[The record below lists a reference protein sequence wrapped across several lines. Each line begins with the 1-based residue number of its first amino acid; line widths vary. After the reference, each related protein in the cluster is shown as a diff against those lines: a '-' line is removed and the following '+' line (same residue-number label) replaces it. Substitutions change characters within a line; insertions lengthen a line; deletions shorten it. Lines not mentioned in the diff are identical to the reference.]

1 MRDPRRGS
9 GAERTIRSMFDDAG
23 VRGWLHVAELLH
35 PSAQVAVDPGEQLP
49 MGSVYK
55 VPLMVTFC
63 RLADAGLIDPCHRVT
78 LEPADRVP
86 GPTGISLLHDPVTMS
101 LRDLVTLMMTIS
113 DNTAAAAVLRAVGPD
128 AVDAM
133 CHELGLPDTRIH
145 GGVVSTFSRLVA
157 ETGAQT
163 LDAALAHVADNDV
176 VVPAGV
182 YDPAS
187 KASSTPADMARLLR
201 AIWSGRA
208 ASRDRCAFM
217 REVMRR
223 QPWTHRLGSGFPYDD
238 VTVYGKTGTFGS
250 LRHEA
255 GVVELADGSTYTA
268 VVFTQAARA
277 DSKLPRADA
286 VIGAA
291 ARVAV
296 EELRG
301 LSSAR

>member
-1 MRDPRRGS
+1 MRQPRRGT

-23 VRGWLHVAELLH
+23 VRGWLHVAELH
-35 PSAQVAVDPGEQLP
+35 RPSAQVVIDPDEQLP
-49 MGSVYK
+49 LGSVYK
-55 VPLMVTFC
+55 VPLMVAFC
-63 RLADAGLIDPCHRVT
+63 RLADAGRIDPCRRLT
-78 LEPADRVP
+78 LEAADRVA
-86 GPTGISLLHDPVTMS
+86 GPTGVSVLHDPVTMS

-113 DNTAAAAVLRAVGPD
+113 DNTAAAAVLRVVGPD
-128 AVDAM
+128 VVDAV
-133 CHELGLPDTRIH
+133 CRDLGMPDTRIH

-157 ETGAQT
+157 ETGAQS
-163 LDAALAHVADNDV
+163 LDAALARVADNDT

-182 YDPAS
+182 YDPAF

-201 AIWSGRA
+201 AIWTGEA
-208 ASRDRCAFM
+208 ASDDRCAFM
-217 REVMRR
+217 RDVMRR
-223 QPWTHRLGSGFPYDD
+223 QPWTHRLASGFPYDD

-277 DSKLPRADA
+277 DSRLPRADA

-301 LSSAR
+301 NQGT

>member
-1 MRDPRRGS
+1 MREPRRGT
-9 GAERTIRSMFDDAG
+9 GAERAIRDMFDDAG
-23 VRGWLHVAELLH
+23 VRGWLHVAELH
-35 PSAQVAVDPGEQLP
+35 RPSAHVVIDPDEQLP
-49 MGSVYK
+49 LGSVYK
-55 VPLMVTFC
+55 VPLMVAFC
-63 RLADAGLIDPCHRVT
+63 RLADAGLVDPSDRLT
-78 LEPADRVP
+78 LEAADRVP
-86 GPTGISLLHDPVTMS
+86 GPTGISVLHDPVTMS
-101 LRDLVTLMMTIS
+101 LRDLVTLMMTVS

-128 AVDAM
+128 VVDAV
-133 CHELGLPDTRIH
+133 CRDLGLPDTRIH

-157 ETGAQT
+157 ETGAPS
-163 LDAALAHVADNDV
+163 LDAALARVADNDT

-182 YDPAS
+182 YDPAF
-187 KASSTPADMARLLR
+187 KASGTPADMARLLR
-201 AIWSGRA
+201 AVWTGEA
-208 ASRDRCAFM
+208 ASEDRCAFM
-217 REVMRR
+217 RDVMRR
-223 QPWTHRLGSGFPYDD
+223 QPWTHRLASGFPYDD

-277 DSKLPRADA
+277 DSRLPRADA

-301 LSSAR
+301 NQAT

>member
-1 MRDPRRGS
+1 MRQPRRGT

-23 VRGWLHVAELLH
+23 VRGWLHVAELH
-35 PSAQVAVDPGEQLP
+35 RPSAQVVIDPDEQLP
-49 MGSVYK
+49 LGSVYK
-55 VPLMVTFC
+55 VPLMVAFC
-63 RLADAGLIDPCHRVT
+63 RLADAGRIDPCRRLT
-78 LEPADRVP
+78 LEAADRVA
-86 GPTGISLLHDPVTMS
+86 GPTGVSVLHDPVTMS

-128 AVDAM
+128 VVDAV
-133 CHELGLPDTRIH
+133 CRDLGMPDTRIH

-157 ETGAQT
+157 ETGAQS
-163 LDAALAHVADNDV
+163 LDAALARVADNDT

-182 YDPAS
+182 YDPAF

-201 AIWSGRA
+201 AIWTGEA
-208 ASRDRCAFM
+208 ASDDRCAFM
-217 REVMRR
+217 RDVMRR
-223 QPWTHRLGSGFPYDD
+223 QPWTHRLASGFPYDD

-277 DSKLPRADA
+277 DSRLPRADA

-301 LSSAR
+301 NQGT

>member
-1 MRDPRRGS
+1 MREPRRRT
-9 GAERTIRSMFDDAG
+9 GAERTIRDMFDDAG
-23 VRGWLHVAELLH
+23 VRGWLHVAELH
-35 PSAQVAVDPGEQLP
+35 RPSARVVIDPDEQLP
-49 MGSVYK
+49 LGSVYK
-55 VPLMVTFC
+55 VPLMVAFC
-63 RLADAGLIDPCHRVT
+63 RLADAGLVDPSHRLT
-78 LEPADRVP
+78 LEAADRVP
-86 GPTGISLLHDPVTMS
+86 GPTGISILHDPVTMS
-101 LRDLVTLMMTIS
+101 LRDLVTLMMTVS

-128 AVDAM
+128 VVDAA
-133 CHELGLPDTRIH
+133 CRDLGLPDTRIH

-157 ETGAQT
+157 ETGAPS
-163 LDAALAHVADNDV
+163 LDAALARVADNDT

-182 YDPAS
+182 YDPAF
-187 KASSTPADMARLLR
+187 KASGTPADLARLLR
-201 AIWSGRA
+201 AVWTGEA
-208 ASRDRCAFM
+208 ASEDRCAFM
-217 REVMRR
+217 RDVMRR
-223 QPWTHRLGSGFPYDD
+223 QPWTHRLASGFPYDD

-277 DSKLPRADA
+277 DSRLPRADA

-301 LSSAR
+301 NQGT